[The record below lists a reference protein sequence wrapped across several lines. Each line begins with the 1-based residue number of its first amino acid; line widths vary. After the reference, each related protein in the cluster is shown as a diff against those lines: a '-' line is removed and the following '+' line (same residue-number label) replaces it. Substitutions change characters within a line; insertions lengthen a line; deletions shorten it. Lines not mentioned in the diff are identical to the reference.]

1 MQLRED
7 VCWLAL
13 GICIMHPTELS
24 AAQAMDLLCPP
35 RYCPGYNEKII
46 QADELARAFIALR
59 TQGLGYAE
67 IGRLYGSHRGTVYHK
82 IQQYKQRLER
92 DEARRR

>member
-7 VCWLAL
+7 VCWLVL
-13 GICIMHPTELS
+13 GVCILHPAELS

-59 TQGLGYAE
+59 AQGLGYAE
-67 IGRLYGSHRGTVYHK
+67 IGRLYGSHRGTVYRK
-82 IQQYKQRLER
+82 IQQYQKRL
-92 DEARRR
+92 AKRRAEG